1 MDSSKIGNF
10 IKEKRRQNNLTQN
23 DLAEHLLTSREN
35 ISKWERGLAIPN
47 TEYLKPLCEKLNVT
61 VMELLTASDK
71 VKEPEEEIV
80 YKLLYK
86 KEKYRKIIKYI
97 TFLLCAVLISFLGYF
112 FITNYKSLRVYI
124 ISSDSEEIHLRDS
137 LIVLSNDKL
146 YLMLNSVENIDYMKI
161 YYEKEN
167 EKYTLFGSNNNRNTF
182 VSDIRGNKELNK
194 KTIEKILDNLYLEFT
209 MNDKTESIKLKVYK
223 DYENNVVAETS
234 NSKLEEENFGRT
246 RDLSIE
252 NPIVEIIDKEDT
264 WQIYG
269 NNYQFIS
276 FNSEFS
282 YNIKT
287 KTCFYGDCDEK
298 KISNFLN
305 KYYKNGEW
313 NQ

>member
-146 YLMLNSVENIDYMKI
+146 YLTLNSVENIDYMKI

-194 KTIEKILDNLYLEFT
+194 KTIEKILNNLYLEFT

-223 DYENNVVAETS
+223 DYENNVVAEAS
-234 NSKLEEENFGRT
+234 NSKLEEESFGRT

-252 NPIVEIIDKEDT
+252 NPIVEIIDKEDS
-264 WQIYG
+264 WQVYG
-269 NNYQFIS
+269 NNYKYIKC
-276 FNSEFS
+276 NSDFV
-282 YNIKT
+282 YNIKNN
-287 KTCFYGDCDEK
+287 TCLSGECDEK
-298 KISNFLN
+298 KIKNFLN
-305 KYYKNGEW
+305 KYYQNGEW